1 MLRQGG
7 FGPATAGHPRPY
19 GMPPF
24 VLELNDQDTA
34 ALLTF
39 IRQAWGNQASAV
51 TELEV
56 NRARNL
62 RP

>member
-1 MLRQGG
+1 
-7 FGPATAGHPRPY
+7 
-19 GMPPF
+19 
-24 VLELNDQDTA
+24 VLELKDQDTA

-39 IRQAWGNQASAV
+39 IRQAWGNQAPAV